1 MFLNFMLLHLC
12 DIKCPLAKAVA
23 ISKTTISVDLSDGRT
38 ISIPINWYP
47 RLLHATEEERKN
59 WKLLGKGEGI
69 HWPELDED
77 ISVESL
83 ILGRPSGE
91 SQTSLQKW
99 LEKKRS

>member
-1 MFLNFMLLHLC
+1 MLLHLC
-12 DIKCPLAKAVA
+12 DIKFPLAKAVA

-47 RLLHATEEERKN
+47 RLLHATEGERKN

>member
-1 MFLNFMLLHLC
+1 MSSSTT
-12 DIKCPLAKAVA
+12 DIKFPLAKAVA
-23 ISKTTISVDLSDGRT
+23 TTETTISVDLSDGRT

-69 HWPELDED
+69 HWPQLDED

-83 ILGRPSGE
+83 ILGKASGE
-91 SQTSLQKW
+91 SQRSLQKW
-99 LEKKRS
+99 LEKRRS